1 MSKRSIPIHARWLG
15 LTLGVAASIAPGGVA
30 VAAELAPA
38 QLPALVTPPT
48 GERRPGK
55 VVFAELVTPDLAAV
69 EPFYASLFGWTFT
82 ESAAGETKYAQA
94 SLDGRPIAGLVQRPL
109 PQGRHPGWLTFMAA
123 GDLGQVDAA
132 AVQHG
137 ARVLFEPHRFANLGQ
152 EAVLADPQGAVFAVL
167 ASNSGD
173 PPDFLAT
180 PGEWIWSSLITTDPT
195 TDAAFYKA
203 LLGYDVFSMSDTT
216 DPRHLLLASQGYAR
230 ASVNPIPASHPDA
243 HPRWISYLRVTDATA
258 MAARVTS
265 LGGRVI
271 LPPRQDRQGGLI
283 AIVADPQGALFGLME
298 WSDAP
303 ASTSAGAAP

>member
-1 MSKRSIPIHARWLG
+1 MSKQSSSTRWRP
-15 LTLGVAASIAPGGVA
+15 LTLGVAACVAVSGVA
-30 VAAELAPA
+30 VAAELVPT

-48 GERRPGK
+48 GDRRPGK
-55 VVFAELVTPDLAAV
+55 IVFAELVTPDLASV

-82 ESAAGETKYAQA
+82 ESKAGETQYAQA
-94 SLDGRPIAGLVQRPL
+94 SIDGRPIAGLVQRPL
-109 PQGRHPGWLTFMAA
+109 PHGRHPGWLTFMAA

-137 ARVLFEPHRFANLGQ
+137 GRVLFEPHRFANLGQ

-173 PPDFLAT
+173 PPDFLAA
-180 PGEWIWSSLITTDPT
+180 PGEWIWSSLITTDPASA
-195 TDAAFYKA
+195 AAFYKA
-203 LLGYDVFSMSDTT
+203 LLGYDVAGMSDAT
-216 DPRHLLLASQGYAR
+216 DPRHLLLAAEGYAR
-230 ASVNPIPASHPDA
+230 ASVNPIPANHPDVR
-243 HPRWISYLRVTDATA
+243 PRWISYLRVGDANA

-271 LPPRQDRQGGLI
+271 VPPHPDRQGGQI

-298 WSDAP
+298 WADAP
-303 ASTSAGAAP
+303 AGAQQ